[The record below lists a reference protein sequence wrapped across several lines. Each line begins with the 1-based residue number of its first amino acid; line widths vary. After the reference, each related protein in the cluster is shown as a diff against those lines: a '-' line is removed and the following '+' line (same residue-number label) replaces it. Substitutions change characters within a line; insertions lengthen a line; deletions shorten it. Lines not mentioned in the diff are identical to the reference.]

1 MKWAEHHEMAKMDYT
16 EILKSNAFKE
26 EVFKEMKQKADEY
39 KLNGMER
46 VKKLSFHPN
55 PFSVED
61 GLLTPTFK
69 LKRNIAK

>member
-1 MKWAEHHEMAKMDYT
+1 MK
-16 EILKSNAFKE
+16 SSAFQS
-26 EVFKEMKQKADEY
+26 EVFKEMKEKADEY

-61 GLLTPTFK
+61 GILTPTLK